1 MKKRVLIIGVCSL
14 VVLFGCAF
22 AKSSEK
28 DLNFQSENSA
38 LKETNV
44 IPVSSSF
51 MIDSSKDTSC
61 NVALKIDSDNG
72 DILISVDGGNTW
84 ITKKE
89 YEKNYPDYPEIQ
101 TGNTSNFSYLSDDDN
116 NGSGFFFDNNVMTKI
131 NPDNDNV
138 LVSID
143 RGKTWLTIA
152 EYEKQYPDYPEI
164 PYKNAE
170 DFQNWINE
178 NIKKVQDGYW
188 EKTGGKGWLW

>member
-1 MKKRVLIIGVCSL
+1 MKKRIIIIGVCFL
-14 VVLFGCAF
+14 VVLFVGAF
-22 AKSSEK
+22 AKSSEN
-28 DLNFQSENSA
+28 DMNSQSEISA
-38 LKETNV
+38 QKETNV

-51 MIDSSKDTSC
+51 MFDSSKDTSC
-61 NVALKIDSDNG
+61 NVALKIDPNNG
-72 DILISVDGGNTW
+72 DMLISVDDGNTW

-89 YEKNYPDYPEIQ
+89 YEKNYHDYPEIQ

-116 NGSGFFFDNNVMTKI
+116 NGIGFFFDNNVMAKI

-143 RGKTWLTIA
+143 SGKTWLTIA
-152 EYEKQYPDYPEI
+152 EYEKQYPDYTEI

-178 NIKKVQDGYW
+178 NIKKAQDGY
-188 EKTGGKGWLW
+188 